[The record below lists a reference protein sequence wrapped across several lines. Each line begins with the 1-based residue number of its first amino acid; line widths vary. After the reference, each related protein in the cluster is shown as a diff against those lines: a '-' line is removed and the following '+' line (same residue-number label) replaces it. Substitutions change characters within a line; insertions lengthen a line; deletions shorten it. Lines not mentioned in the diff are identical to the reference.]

1 MTNITGTVVARYK
14 RHCLVEGPAGQR
26 VSCQL
31 QRRSLKP
38 VVGDAVI
45 WHAESDE
52 TTGTLTEISPRRSE
66 LTRIDSR
73 GRPELIA
80 ANISQLVIVVAV
92 DPAPDWF
99 LLDRYL
105 AAAEL
110 GPFAALIVFNKV
122 DLAVE
127 IPPELAEYSGLGYA
141 SCQTSAARHKGL
153 DKLATEMR
161 GNRSV
166 MIGQSGVGKSSL
178 LNALVGD
185 ALQTVGE
192 LSEKSGQG
200 RHTTSTAVLY
210 SVPGGGE
217 LIDSPGVR
225 DYAPYIADSRVV
237 ANGFREFVPLLSECR
252 FQDCRHLAEPNC
264 AIKHA
269 VMTGQLA
276 QRRYASYRR
285 LYELTESLQAGKY

>member
-1 MTNITGTVVARYK
+1 MTSITGTVVARYR
-14 RHCLVEGPAGQR
+14 RHCLVEDPAGRR

-38 VVGDAVI
+38 VVGDTVLWQAS
-45 WHAESDE
+45 ADE
-52 TTGTLTEISPRRSE
+52 TGTLSEILPRRSE

-73 GRPELIA
+73 GRPELVA
-80 ANISQLVIVVAV
+80 ANISQLVIVLAA
-92 DPAPDWF
+92 DPVPDWF

-110 GPFAALIVFNKV
+110 GPFAALIVYNKS
-122 DLAVE
+122 DLAVDA
-127 IPPELAEYSGLGYA
+127 PPELAEYIGLGYPG
-141 SCQTSAARHKGL
+141 CRTSAVQRTGL
-153 DKLATEMR
+153 VELTTAMR
-161 GNRSV
+161 DRRSV

-178 LNALVGD
+178 LNSLLGD
-185 ALQTVGE
+185 TPQTVGE

-200 RHTTSTAVLY
+200 RHTTTTAVLY
-210 SVPGGGE
+210 SLPTGGE

-225 DYAPYIADSRVV
+225 DYAPYIADTRVV
-237 ANGFREFVPLLSECR
+237 ANGFREFVPLLSNCR

-264 AIKHA
+264 AVKHA
-269 VMTGQLA
+269 VMAGQLA

-285 LYELTESLQAGKY
+285 LYDLTESLQAGRY